1 MNVLSRR
8 LLNNFLSVAPIIL
21 IVLISHFFI
30 APIAVNYLLGFGIGT
45 ILLILGL
52 SFFLIGVD
60 LAITPLGQ
68 LTGLAIIKTNK
79 LWFVIV
85 SGMLLGF
92 FISVAEPGLLVLA
105 SQISQ
110 ASTGILSNVSLIMLV
125 SIGMAIM
132 VAIGFLRIIYRWPLF
147 IMLLIL
153 YSAILVLALF
163 ATPSFIA
170 IAFDTSGATTG
181 VLAVPFILSLAFGIS
196 TIRQDSKS
204 GEKDSFGLVAI
215 ASTGPIFT
223 ILLLNL
229 FHPDLVFAGLNNS
242 YGGDNFG
249 FNTPFLDAFMPLLL
263 ESFIVLAPLLVIFL
277 LLNRYSF
284 KLKKGPFIRI
294 IKGFIY
300 TFAGLFIFLLG
311 VNGGFMAVGF
321 AMGANLMNNDN
332 LFILLL
338 ISFILG
344 AFTIIA
350 EPAIK
355 VLTQQIEEVTAGYIK
370 PKTIYIALAFGVG
383 LAILLSVVRINTNKL
398 EVWHFLLPAFFIAL
412 FLMFFTPK
420 VFVAIAFDAGGVATG
435 PIIISFIVAF
445 IQGIASASGSQ
456 TAMGDGFG
464 MIALVAVMPIITL
477 EILGIVYKTKSIK
490 GGV

>member
-1 MNVLSRR
+1 
-8 LLNNFLSVAPIIL
+8 
-21 IVLISHFFI
+21 
-30 APIAVNYLLGFGIGT
+30 
-45 ILLILGL
+45 
-52 SFFLIGVD
+52 
-60 LAITPLGQ
+60 
-68 LTGLAIIKTNK
+68 
-79 LWFVIV
+79 
-85 SGMLLGF
+85 
-92 FISVAEPGLLVLA
+92 
-105 SQISQ
+105 
-110 ASTGILSNVSLIMLV
+110 
-125 SIGMAIM
+125 
-132 VAIGFLRIIYRWPLF
+132 
-147 IMLLIL
+147 
-153 YSAILVLALF
+153 
-163 ATPSFIA
+163 
-170 IAFDTSGATTG
+170 
-181 VLAVPFILSLAFGIS
+181 
-196 TIRQDSKS
+196 
-204 GEKDSFGLVAI
+204 
-215 ASTGPIFT
+215 
-223 ILLLNL
+223 
-229 FHPDLVFAGLNNS
+229 
-242 YGGDNFG
+242 
-249 FNTPFLDAFMPLLL
+249 
-263 ESFIVLAPLLVIFL
+263 
-277 LLNRYSF
+277 
-284 KLKKGPFIRI
+284 
-294 IKGFIY
+294 
-300 TFAGLFIFLLG
+300 
-311 VNGGFMAVGF
+311 
-321 AMGANLMNNDN
+321 MNNDN